1 MHEHG
6 RLEPPRY
13 GGRAAFCQRAWCS
26 RATERRTVNLP
37 TDSDSDVLAATTN
50 DDDDDG
56 PDYYNDDDG
65 GPDYYNDDGAPDYD
79 CSDSVCCHDRRADY
93 GGHDGRGDDDDGRGD
108 DDDNGRGDDD
118 DGRGDDDCCGDDDCR
133 SDHDYCCCTCSG
145 DYRLRCKIV
154 GDVRRRHRGDI
165 RRG

>member
-6 RLEPPRY
+6 RLEPLRH

-37 TDSDSDVLAATTN
+37 TDSGSDSDVLAATTN

-56 PDYYNDDDG
+56 PDYYNDDG
-65 GPDYYNDDGAPDYD
+65 GPDYYNDDGDPDYD

-93 GGHDGRGDDDDGRGD
+93 GGHD
-108 DDDNGRGDDD
+108 GRGDDD